1 MTTFYIPV
9 ELLSYYYIT
18 IDIDT
23 PIWHLLPWGTPYE
36 TTTFTCSITNTTNIE
51 RDTPCDTTTEYC
63 PITNTT
69 HMERQDSGIFIPS
82 NTTSPTLSTTSI
94 DPKPTTPSTTYAPP
108 SPRWTALTTQAEQTK
123 ALDFLTNNCHTV
135 QTLQAAN
142 YTITPDTTKN
152 NIRFQQTPDTYN
164 PSALLAVSL
173 DCEMVTDITGR
184 TQLCQVSLVDVLTGE
199 LLLDQPVLPTEPV
212 SDWKTK
218 WSGMTAELMDQ
229 HVAAGRTVNGY
240 EGARARVWDFVD
252 QNTILVGQ
260 SLNFDLDVLGIV
272 HDRIVDTYLLMKGE
286 RRGRSCRLRDIV
298 RDCCGVEIQKGE
310 EVQEGHDCA
319 EDCYAAREVALWAA
333 ENLGK
338 DEGGGGGST
347 QGSFCVESFM

>member
-18 IDIDT
+18 IDIDA
-23 PIWHLLPWGTPYE
+23 PIWHPLPCGIPYDE
-36 TTTFTCSITNTTNIE
+36 TTSYCQMSNTTHIERDIPYDTTTDYCPITDTTNIE
-51 RDTPCDTTTEYC
+51 R
-63 PITNTT
+63 
-69 HMERQDSGIFIPS
+69 RDSGIFIPS
-82 NTTSPTLSTTSI
+82 NPPSPEPSTITI
-94 DPKPTTPSTTYAPP
+94 NPKPTTTTTYTAP
-108 SPRWTALTTQAEQTK
+108 SRWTTLTTQAEQTK
-123 ALDFLTNNCHTV
+123 ALDFLTNNCHTI

-164 PSALLAVSL
+164 PSTRLAVSL

-229 HVAAGRTVNGY
+229 HVAAGRTVDGY

-272 HDRIVDTYLLMKGE
+272 HDRVVDTYLLMKGK

-319 EDCYAAREVALWAA
+319 EDCYAAREVALWAV
-333 ENLGK
+333 ENLRK
-338 DEGGGGGST
+338 DEGGGGGGT
-347 QGSFCVESFM
+347 QGLFCVESFM

>member
-9 ELLSYYYIT
+9 DSLSYYYIT
-18 IDIDT
+18 IDMDT
-23 PIWHLLPWGTPYE
+23 PIWHLLPCG
-36 TTTFTCSITNTTNIE
+36 I
-51 RDTPCDTTTEYC
+51 PCDTTTDYC
-63 PITNTT
+63 PITDIT
-69 HMERQDSGIFIPS
+69 HIERRDSGIFIPS
-82 NTTSPTLSTTSI
+82 N
-94 DPKPTTPSTTYAPP
+94 PP
-108 SPRWTALTTQAEQTK
+108 SPEPSTITINQIPTTTTCTAPSRWTTLTTEAEQAK
-123 ALDFLTNNCHTV
+123 ALDFLTNNCHTI

-142 YTITPDTTKN
+142 YTIIPDTTKN

-164 PSALLAVSL
+164 PSARLAVSL

-272 HDRIVDTYLLMKGE
+272 HDRVVDTYLLMKGE

-298 RDCCGVEIQKGE
+298 RDCCGVKIQKGE

-319 EDCYAAREVALWAA
+319 EDCYAAREVALWAV
-333 ENLGK
+333 ENLEK